1 MGKKSQKLNFHF
13 TKVEIEH
20 EVVKELT
27 PLIKM
32 DQGGHWERA
41 QRTQRHIKS
50 FNFYVQSTVLM
61 QLQMLGTPEPQMLG
75 TPEPQMLGTPEPQ
88 MLGTLQATQ
97 PPSSTA
103 TQVKILH
110 DFFVLC

>member
-27 PLIKM
+27 PLIMM

-75 TPEPQMLGTPEPQ
+75 T
-88 MLGTLQATQ
+88 LQATQ